1 MSIDILHSYYAEDR
15 IVGVRIQ
22 HCVRGHDGH
31 WLGVVVGEEA
41 LIDRLLS
48 YFDPMFRSRVTRAF
62 EHPKVRGVTVTNN
75 FELPITRSHGAY
87 PGARAFCRGEDPE
100 LN

>member
-1 MSIDILHSYYAEDR
+1 MLKSTSVVILQEQLLTDRWNTRPDCPDPDREVISII
-15 IVGVRIQ
+15 I
-22 HCVRGHDGH
+22 
-31 WLGVVVGEEA
+31 
-41 LIDRLLS
+41 LS

-62 EHPKVRGVTVTNN
+62 EHPKVRGVTVTTN

>member
-1 MSIDILHSYYAEDR
+1 MSIDILQSYYAEDR

-41 LIDRLLS
+41 LIDRLSLVPS
-48 YFDPMFRSRVTRAF
+48 LVSICTSWALLAVTHF
-62 EHPKVRGVTVTNN
+62 K
-75 FELPITRSHGAY
+75 Y
-87 PGARAFCRGEDPE
+87 Y
-100 LN
+100 